1 MIFPL
6 SSTGWNC
13 TPHRAPIRRCRTRRT
28 HQGAAPVVARGR
40 GIHAVCSSAS
50 GNKAWERTQQA
61 SNLRQ
66 RKPMV
71 RQRRTKSSWRP
82 VRGAVDC
89 MRRSPLTAW
98 TSGVPSAIVPVS
110 RSRVGEDPI
119 SFGRHLYG
127 VVEEDV
133 MDGHRR
139 NRHGGGETLRDEDSG
154 SGGKQS
160 EMRQPHRTGRWQGV

>member
-61 SNLRQ
+61 SNLHR

-82 VRGAVDC
+82 VRGSSGLHAMQPIDRVDLGRSVSHRSRQPFARW
-89 MRRSPLTAW
+89 RRSDQFWA
-98 TSGVPSAIVPVS
+98 SAI
-110 RSRVGEDPI
+110 RS
-119 SFGRHLYG
+119 
-127 VVEEDV
+127 
-133 MDGHRR
+133 
-139 NRHGGGETLRDEDSG
+139 GGGRCDGTAIAGTDMAA
-154 SGGKQS
+154 GK
-160 EMRQPHRTGRWQGV
+160 P